1 MSDYLGVAHQILAS
15 QPFSMLVGTEAVR
28 YGDGAVELRMP
39 IQDSVKQQHG
49 FVHGGVV
56 AYLADN
62 ALTMA
67 AGLSMGGGV
76 LTAEMKINYLKPAVG
91 DVLIARA
98 WTISHGRSQGVSRCD
113 VFAEQDGIERLCAAA
128 QGTVMK
134 SHTKAAVTQ
143 PTLAASEQ
151 ERVGE
156 PVLHRTRIEAS
167 TTQIHTF
174 KGEI

>member
-1 MSDYLGVAHQILAS
+1 MTDRLALARQILAS
-15 QPFSMLVGTEAVR
+15 QPFSVMIGTEVVA
-28 YGDGAVELRMP
+28 YGDGMVELRLP
-39 IQDSVKQQHG
+39 IIDSVKQQHG
-49 FVHGGVV
+49 FVHGGVI

-91 DVLIARA
+91 DMLIARA

-113 VFAEQDGIERLCAAA
+113 ILAEQGGTERLCAAA

-134 SHTKAAVTQ
+134 SHTKSAVT
-143 PTLAASEQ
+143 PPPRDET
-151 ERVGE
+151 ER
-156 PVLHRTRIEAS
+156 T
-167 TTQIHTF
+167 
-174 KGEI
+174 

>member
-1 MSDYLGVAHQILAS
+1 
-15 QPFSMLVGTEAVR
+15 
-28 YGDGAVELRMP
+28 MP
-39 IQDSVKQQHG
+39 IQDTIRQQHG

-91 DVLIARA
+91 EVMIARA

-113 VFAEQDGIERLCAAA
+113 VFVEQDGVERLCAAA

-134 SHTKAAVTQ
+134 SHTKSAVT
-143 PTLAASEQ
+143 PPAGTKSDA
-151 ERVGE
+151 
-156 PVLHRTRIEAS
+156 T
-167 TTQIHTF
+167 
-174 KGEI
+174 

>member
-1 MSDYLGVAHQILAS
+1 MTDRLALARQILAS
-15 QPFSMLVGTEAVR
+15 QPFSVMIGTEVLA
-28 YGDGAVELRMP
+28 YGDGMVELRLP
-39 IQDSVKQQHG
+39 IIDSIKQQHG

-76 LTAEMKINYLKPAVG
+76 LSAEMKINYLKPAVG
-91 DVLIARA
+91 VLLIARA

-113 VFAEQDGIERLCAAA
+113 IFAEKDGAERLCAAA

-134 SHTKAAVTQ
+134 SHTKS
-143 PTLAASEQ
+143 AASPPPHD
-151 ERVGE
+151 E
-156 PVLHRTRIEAS
+156 PELT
-167 TTQIHTF
+167 
-174 KGEI
+174 

>member
-1 MSDYLGVAHQILAS
+1 MSDSLAIARQILAA
-15 QPFSMLVGTEAVR
+15 QPFSVLVGTEAIR
-28 YGDGAVELRMP
+28 YGDGAVELLMP
-39 IQDSVKQQHG
+39 IQDTIRQQHG

-91 DVLIARA
+91 EVMIARA

-113 VFAEQDGIERLCAAA
+113 VFVEQDGVERLCAAA

-134 SHTKAAVTQ
+134 SHTKSAVT
-143 PTLAASEQ
+143 PPAGTKSDA
-151 ERVGE
+151 
-156 PVLHRTRIEAS
+156 T
-167 TTQIHTF
+167 
-174 KGEI
+174 

>member
-1 MSDYLGVAHQILAS
+1 MSDSLAIARQILAA
-15 QPFSMLVGTEAVR
+15 QPFSVLVGTEAIR

-39 IQDSVKQQHG
+39 IQDTIRQQHG

-91 DVLIARA
+91 EVMIARA

-113 VFAEQDGIERLCAAA
+113 VFVEQDGVERLCAAA

-134 SHTKAAVTQ
+134 SHTKSAVT
-143 PTLAASEQ
+143 PPAGTKSDA
-151 ERVGE
+151 
-156 PVLHRTRIEAS
+156 T
-167 TTQIHTF
+167 
-174 KGEI
+174 

>member
-1 MSDYLGVAHQILAS
+1 MSDYLAIARQILAA
-15 QPFSMLVGTEAVR
+15 QPFSVLVGTEVIR

-39 IQDSVKQQHG
+39 IQDIVRQQHG

-91 DVLIARA
+91 EVMIARA

-113 VFAEQDGIERLCAAA
+113 VFVEQDGVERLCAAA

-134 SHTKAAVTQ
+134 SHTKSAVT
-143 PTLAASEQ
+143 PPPGTKADA
-151 ERVGE
+151 
-156 PVLHRTRIEAS
+156 T
-167 TTQIHTF
+167 
-174 KGEI
+174 